1 MRYVK
6 HLEPC
11 LAHVSISKW
20 WRLLLLSLNVS
31 FSFISLDCHPLPVLS
46 FFCPDMSCPLTP
58 SISSHLSSPSL
69 SPISLLSLF
78 APLRLDLCLLLT
90 PSFFSKPPFLY
101 PCPFVTFQTLRRL
114 PVLSPLQTRQQPV
127 SELAQTTSAATPHR
141 KWGPPF
147 GRCSSRSHL
156 TLSLL
161 LHVHPPPPRRGVR
174 DAATSAP
181 PGPKPLTAAR
191 LGAQGQPCTQA
202 LVPAHPA
209 FRTPVSGPL

>member
-1 MRYVK
+1 MSLFLSSLLTVTLSLSSRSSV
-6 HLEPC
+6 LTC
-11 LAHVSISKW
+11 LAPS
-20 WRLLLLSLNVS
+20 LLLSLP
-31 FSFISLDCHPLPVLS
+31 ISLL
-46 FFCPDMSCPLTP
+46 
-58 SISSHLSSPSL
+58 HLSP
-69 SPISLLSLF
+69 PLLSLF

-90 PSFFSKPPFLY
+90 PSFSSKPPFLY

-141 KWGPPF
+141 KRGPPF